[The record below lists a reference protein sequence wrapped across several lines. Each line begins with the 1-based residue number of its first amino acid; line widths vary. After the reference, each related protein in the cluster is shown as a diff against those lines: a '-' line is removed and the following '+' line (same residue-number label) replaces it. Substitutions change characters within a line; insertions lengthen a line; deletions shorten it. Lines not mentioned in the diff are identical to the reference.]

1 MEDKEGLSVQTH
13 LGGAS
18 VPCDKG
24 VFLSGYWG
32 AGGAL
37 HGGNAHPAFTQT
49 GWAGSSA
56 AGCSSSAALSSK

>member
-32 AGGAL
+32 AGGGTAR
-37 HGGNAHPAFTQT
+37 GKCTPRF
-49 GWAGSSA
+49 
-56 AGCSSSAALSSK
+56 